1 MIARQANQGCWT
13 CKKRKIGCDK
23 GLPSC
28 NNCVRTGRECMGYG
42 LRLVWPDIPDGRRK
56 SPKLSLQHSHGQL
69 QASGLYYGEQFL
81 NISFDDIEQNRQ
93 DVSTLTL
100 QDHHARPQQALTLHP
115 DLMGHESDLLSYYER
130 KIARMIS
137 TVDANNGFRLQLLPI
152 AMSGSN
158 FAARGLRSAILALSA
173 FHRHGSGA
181 ALPYKIQALRLLSH
195 SLEKESY
202 VDVPIESQ
210 LAASMMLCVYNVFD
224 EGEGKWH
231 LHLNG
236 SRSLLHRYA
245 EMRGGTLD
253 YDFLNTW
260 FLYHE
265 ILGCF
270 SQPHKHNYE
279 GASSLDLLQGSDC
292 DKTVIIGSLGCSVE
306 IMEIIHHIN
315 QLRYPAGQKFHD
327 KVGRSE
333 LPSVMW
339 TCQGLQDRLSRLK
352 QQLPP
357 EYAIHSIRER
367 TKVQVTAELYRI
379 AAVLYLRAVCPNI
392 DATNQTPLWLEEG
405 FRLLSSLEICTS
417 PWPLFVIACESQVDD
432 QRITI
437 LRTLDRMDADRKIG
451 NVFVLRN
458 LIEKY
463 WKQQD
468 LQADGDRAKPLK
480 WWELM
485 SFDTAAPWFI

>member
-1 MIARQANQGCWT
+1 
-13 CKKRKIGCDK
+13 
-23 GLPSC
+23 
-28 NNCVRTGRECMGYG
+28 MGYG

-56 SPKLSLQHSHGQL
+56 SPKLSLQHHTHGQL
-69 QASGLYYGEQFL
+69 QASGLYYGQQFL

-100 QDHHARPQQALTLHP
+100 HDHHARPQQALRLHP
-115 DLMGHESDLLSYYER
+115 DLVGHEVELLAYYEH
-130 KIARMIS
+130 KISRMIS
-137 TVDANNGFRLQLLPI
+137 TVDANNGFRQKLIPI
-152 AMSGSN
+152 AVNGPS
-158 FAARGLRSAILALSA
+158 FAAKALRSAILALSA
-173 FHRHGSGA
+173 YHRYGLGA

-195 SLEKESY
+195 SLEKESSA
-202 VDVPIESQ
+202 DSPPIESQ

-224 EGEGKWH
+224 EAEGKWH

-245 EMRGGTLD
+245 DMRGGPLD

-265 ILGCF
+265 ILGSF

-279 GASSLDLLQGSDC
+279 GASSLELLQGSDC
-292 DKTVIIGSLGCSVE
+292 DKTLIIGSLGCSVE
-306 IMEIIHHIN
+306 IMEIVHHIN
-315 QLRYPAGQKFHD
+315 QLRYPAAQKFHE
-327 KVGRSE
+327 KSGRSE

-339 TCQGLQDRLSRLK
+339 TCQGLQDRLSRLN
-352 QQLPP
+352 QRLPP
-357 EYAIHSIRER
+357 EIEMQSTREQ
-367 TKVQVTAELYRI
+367 TKVRLTAELYRI

-392 DATNQTPLWLEEG
+392 DATNQTPMWLQAG
-405 FRLLSSLEICTS
+405 FRVLENQDICTS
-417 PWPLFVIACESQVDD
+417 PWPLFVVACESQMDD
-432 QRITI
+432 QRIMI